1 MHARNIKIY
10 KAMKTIF
17 YPLGLVA
24 VLALASC
31 HTSKQAVPPPPVV
44 LNNSD
49 SVRVE
54 TIINTVYVPTPVE
67 LDIPQQSQ
75 STVTAADSSHVET
88 DLAESD
94 AWINPDGTLG
104 HSIKNKPG
112 KLKGEV
118 YVPQTTEQT
127 NKEAVKEREI
137 PVPAP
142 YPVEVEREFTLM
154 EQIKLAAFWYL
165 VGAVIVSIGLLFR
178 KPLWR
183 AIRKVLRL

>member
-1 MHARNIKIY
+1 
-10 KAMKTIF
+10 MKTIF
-17 YPLGLVA
+17 YTIGLLA
-24 VLALASC
+24 VLTLVSC
-31 HTSKQAVPPPPVV
+31 HTAKQTIPTAPVV

-49 SVRVE
+49 SVMIE

-67 LDIPQQSQ
+67 LDIPKQSQ

-88 DLAESD
+88 DFAESD

-112 KLKGEV
+112 KIKGEV
-118 YVPQTTEQT
+118 YVPQTDKQT

-137 PVPAP
+137 PVPNP

>member
-1 MHARNIKIY
+1 MNRMAFII
-10 KAMKTIF
+10 
-17 YPLGLVA
+17 GLA
-24 VLALASC
+24 VVLSSC
-31 HTSKQAVPPPPVV
+31 HTSKQTIPPTPVV

-49 SVRVE
+49 SVRIE

-75 STVTAADSSHVET
+75 TNVTPADSSHVET

-104 HSIKNKPG
+104 HSIANKPG

-118 YVPQTTEQT
+118 YVPQTTTEN
-127 NKEAVKEREI
+127 NKEAVKVKEI

-142 YPVEVEREFTLM
+142 YPVEVEREFTPM